1 MSAFSKIFSPRGP
14 SREQNPQK
22 KYELSQFRIEIDV
35 LQKKPV
41 LEHSAR
47 IIFLTEPDRLK
58 MIESDI
64 SEQTRSLLSKNNVV
78 QLEIQLP
85 TNDKYLN
92 FARVL
97 SDRDDAGYRHINK
110 YNEWN
115 VKKLSI
121 VFKSIAPF
129 GMLDQSDW
137 GWDNIRALNYL
148 ISSSLWFFRRV
159 TDFAVIGF
167 RDIQFPDVH
176 SPYLKNLYLEGATV
190 DSDYIVADYMVRENR
205 KYDLPNLELV
215 TIKNILPE
223 KLYFLNYLINAL
235 SQPLTKIR
243 FENLRGE
250 FSEIYNFQSF
260 PKNMKDAIIA
270 DMDTAERREVHR
282 VVGPDNFLAAI
293 NAKNPK
299 SRCVRKV
306 QNKFLHIDPDTF
318 YGELERYANESE
330 EYRQQRNQGNTN
342 AEKPRPMGTP
352 DTPSPPKLAATE
364 LPPPPQEMTSS
375 ARRTES
381 PPELTQQVSAKF
393 TLKPTPKRQSAKWFP
408 GGRRKKTRRHRKD
421 RRSAKAYTRGRRRLP
436 SR

>member
-85 TNDKYLN
+85 NNVQYSN

-97 SDRDDAGYRHINK
+97 SNRDDVGYRHINK

-121 VFKSIAPF
+121 VFKSIGP
-129 GMLDQSDW
+129 GTLDQSTW
-137 GWDNIRALNYL
+137 RWDEINELKYL
-148 ISSSLWFFRRV
+148 ISSSLMFFGEV

-167 RDIQFPDVH
+167 RDIEFPNVWSRD
-176 SPYLKNLYLEGATV
+176 LKNLYLEGATV
-190 DSDYIVADYMVRENR
+190 DSTYLVEHYMRNQ
-205 KYDLPNLELV
+205 KYDLPKLELV

-223 KLYFLNYLINAL
+223 NLDILKYLIEAI
-235 SQPLTKIR
+235 SQPSTKIR

-250 FSEIYNFQSF
+250 FSEIHRLQSF
-260 PKNMKDAIIA
+260 PKNMRDAIIL

-282 VVGPDNFLAAI
+282 VLGPDNFLAAI

-299 SRCVRKV
+299 SRTVRNV
-306 QNKFLHIDPDTF
+306 QNKYLHIDPDTF

-393 TLKPTPKRQSAKWFP
+393 TLKPTPKRQIAKWFP
-408 GGRRKKTRRHRKD
+408 GGRRKKTRRHRKG